1 MYSEARII
9 RMFISTRIIDNCDVI
24 ILDIKD
30 VDGCW
35 SHWQSGPCTC
45 IDCECKSNA
54 VT

>member
-1 MYSEARII
+1 MYPETRII

-30 VDGCW
+30 VHVTGSLD
-35 SHWQSGPCTC
+35 SVLVLT
-45 IDCECKSNA
+45 EYKSNA